1 MAAGSAARSPE
12 SALGVGP
19 RLPQHE
25 PGDLDTRDSG
35 GENEP
40 TFMGRAN
47 PGPFLDAVPDPSWIG
62 THRTDPP
69 DRCLAQVGWQGNLVD
84 RRLHGHVAFFPDERV
99 LRWLPHAAHTEQH
112 PCLLLFS
119 QRFPVFSQALGDNSA
134 SRDPNRHRGD
144 AYAVLA
150 LEIAGE
156 SHAISN
162 QLILAGELKRLID
175 LNHRDGITS
184 GIKDE
189 KVRGRIVPIRSFALP
204 ASVERRIL
212 RVDRAGRRPDTT
224 YRE

>member
-1 MAAGSAARSPE
+1 MSDQFSPRLATGWPGVSPDLCGSWTEGLLSPAICFRGRSSLSPSGASHARS
-12 SALGVGP
+12 
-19 RLPQHE
+19 
-25 PGDLDTRDSG
+25 
-35 GENEP
+35 
-40 TFMGRAN
+40 
-47 PGPFLDAVPDPSWIG
+47 G
-62 THRTDPP
+62 TSTT
-69 DRCLAQVGWQGNLVD
+69 W
-84 RRLHGHVAFFPDERV
+84 RLHGHVAFFPDERV

-134 SRDPNRHRGD
+134 SRDPDRHRGD

-189 KVRGRIVPIRSFALP
+189 EVRGRIVPIRSFALP
-204 ASVERRIL
+204 ASVERRVL

-224 YRE
+224 CRE